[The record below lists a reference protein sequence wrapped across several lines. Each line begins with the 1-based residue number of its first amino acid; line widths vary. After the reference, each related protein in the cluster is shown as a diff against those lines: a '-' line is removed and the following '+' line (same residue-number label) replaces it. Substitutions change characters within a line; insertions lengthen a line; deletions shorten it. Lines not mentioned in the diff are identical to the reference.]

1 VRSGVIQGSTIGPL
15 LFISFINELAD
26 LLGPMF
32 VTSKLFADDLKV
44 YAEVLTTVDR
54 DCFQLAL
61 DRIAAWC
68 SDWQLQIAIKK
79 CCLLCIGSIPTG
91 IDLYIK
97 GSQLPEV
104 STVKDLGITFDSHLS
119 FTSHFSSITCTA
131 NQRVNLLFRS
141 FLTRNR
147 SVLVKAYVTYVRPFL
162 EYNLVVWS
170 PYKIVLIRVDV
181 SVPSGAFLSL
191 AGILLFLF
199 VLLML
204 STSVLK

>member
-1 VRSGVIQGSTIGPL
+1 
-15 LFISFINELAD
+15 
-26 LLGPMF
+26 M
-32 VTSKLFADDLKV
+32 
-44 YAEVLTTVDR
+44 
-54 DCFQLAL
+54 
-61 DRIAAWC
+61 
-68 SDWQLQIAIKK
+68 
-79 CCLLCIGSIPTG
+79 
-91 IDLYIK
+91 
-97 GSQLPEV
+97 
-104 STVKDLGITFDSHLS
+104 
-119 FTSHFSSITCTA
+119 
-131 NQRVNLLFRS
+131 RVNLLFRS